1 MRVFAYDP
9 HVDAAMQQE
18 GVELVSDL
26 DALLSRSNVL
36 SLHVPL
42 TPATRLLIGGAQL
55 AKLPVGALLVNTA
68 RGEVVDEG
76 ALINALGNGRLAAA
90 GLATTADEPI
100 APDGPL
106 RSMSNVGLTPPE
118 IGRTYG

>member
-55 AKLPVGALLVNTA
+55 SKLPVGAILVNTA
-68 RGEVVDEG
+68 RGDGVDEG
-76 ALINALGNGRLAAA
+76 DRTRVVQGKSVSVRVALGGRR
-90 GLATTADEPI
+90 I
-100 APDGPL
+100 Y
-106 RSMSNVGLTPPE
+106 RKNN
-118 IGRTYG
+118 